1 VANPARVAGPRA
13 ENEWVSDDDHT
24 GELPGVELPSRRAI
38 AAGIYG
44 LVVSSSVMVAGVG
57 YYTAPKLAVAVL
69 VTVLVYWLAERY
81 AELLS
86 HSVHGH
92 PLTLAQSA
100 HVLREGWPLVQ
111 ASYAPLATM
120 ILCYFFGLAVSTSV
134 LIALL
139 VSTVLLIGLG
149 AAGGRRAGL
158 TRFGVLVSALV
169 AGALGLVLIG
179 FKYLLH

>member
-1 VANPARVAGPRA
+1 M
-13 ENEWVSDDDHT
+13 SDDADT
-24 GELPGVELPSRRAI
+24 GELPKVELPSHRGI

-44 LVVSSSVMVAGVG
+44 LVVSASVMVAGVG

-69 VTVLVYWLAERY
+69 GTVLVYWLAERY
-81 AELLS
+81 AELLA
-86 HSVHGH
+86 HSVHGRR
-92 PLTLAQSA
+92 LTLAQTA

-120 ILCYFFGLAVSTSV
+120 ILCYFFGLSVSVSV
-134 LIALL
+134 LVALL
-139 VSTVLLIGLG
+139 VSTALLVFLG

-158 TRFGVLVSALV
+158 STFGVVGSALT
-169 AGALGLVLIG
+169 AGTLGLVLIG